1 MVRLDPDEIITPP
14 LSSQLVPPR
23 SCSPGTFMSKI
34 PPYRC
39 EPCQADTFSDPDT
52 KSTDCLPCSAVRS
65 STHDSQLSSSL
76 HCTNPLLD
84 QERERLVYKFASRN
98 PPRLS
103 PRIPPVEDFDS
114 IDNSDIL
121 NETELLDYLSPDPF
135 LLEQQKVAE
144 DLFKETT
151 QLTFSNNEIFGMI
164 MIAIA
169 LAIII
174 SILVFMVSIVGQRTI
189 YREQQ
194 VSIFIRA
201 GKWLIRQLRKFCSS
215 IRRFF
220 NKCLHRRHDDRPSW
234 VRRKSL
240 ALKSGNIYKIQ
251 EALAGEQEADYYY
264 QMRIKLTK
272 MILADPNF
280 VKRPKRENNISVR
293 RSIYTEHKGDVPDIP
308 DYTPIYKLK
317 SSLGK

>member
-1 MVRLDPDEIITPP
+1 
-14 LSSQLVPPR
+14 
-23 SCSPGTFMSKI
+23 
-34 PPYRC
+34 
-39 EPCQADTFSDPDT
+39 
-52 KSTDCLPCSAVRS
+52 
-65 STHDSQLSSSL
+65 
-76 HCTNPLLD
+76 
-84 QERERLVYKFASRN
+84 RLVYKSANRY
-98 PPRLS
+98 PPQLS
-103 PRIPPVEDFDS
+103 LRIPPVEDFDS
-114 IDNSDIL
+114 IDNSNIL

-174 SILVFMVSIVGQRTI
+174 SLLVFMVSIVGQRTI

-201 GKWLIRQLRKFCSS
+201 GKWLIRLLRKLCLS

-220 NKCLHRRHDDRPSW
+220 TKCLHRHHDDRPSW

-264 QMRIKLTK
+264 QIRVKLRRA
-272 MILADPNF
+272 MLADPNF
-280 VKRPKRENNISVR
+280 VKRPERKNSISVR
-293 RSIYTEHKGDVPDIP
+293 RSIYVEHKGDVPDVP
-308 DYTPIYKLK
+308 DYTPIHKLK